1 MEIEYSPKFSRQFKN
16 LSKEVKK
23 SALKCEKL
31 FRANPFDSQLK
42 THKLHGTMK
51 EYWAFSI
58 SYSHRIGFTFV
69 DGDLVRFHAVG
80 THDIYK

>member
-1 MEIEYSPKFSRQFKN
+1 MEIEYSPKFIRQFKK
-16 LSKEVKK
+16 LPKEIKE

-31 FRANPFDSQLK
+31 FRENLFNPKLK

-58 SYSHRIGFTFV
+58 SFNYRIGFTFIDTDFV
-69 DGDLVRFHAVG
+69 HFHAIG
-80 THDIYK
+80 SHDIYK